1 MTEVRHWSYS
11 ALSTYLLRCSL
22 QYRFRYIDKLE
33 PERSSS
39 AMGFGSSIHRAL
51 EIAYRDWKP
60 DEPPPLAIAQET
72 LEADLA
78 IRLQD
83 PILEFKDGETP
94 EGLIEKGKGLLA
106 AWAEQAV
113 YEEVIATEQE
123 FRVPVEH
130 PVTGESL
137 GVDLTGVVDLLV
149 RVPGQE
155 APLVVDFKTSARKYS
170 DGQLFTDLQAR
181 VYAFSMRR
189 LHGGDLVPMRWDVL
203 VKTKKP
209 YLQKIEFVKGP
220 EEDLRVFELVKA
232 AEKGVAAGVFHPNDG
247 SMWCNG
253 CAYSNACALWQ
264 DNPNAF
270 PPDAAN
276 DDTRRSSCA
285 GTTSSAT
292 AP

>member
-1 MTEVRHWSYS
+1 MTERSSWSYS

-39 AMGFGSSIHRAL
+39 AMAFGSAIHRAL
-51 EIAYRDWKP
+51 DVAYTEWKP
-60 DEPPPLAIAQET
+60 DAPPPLALAQET

-94 EGLIEKGKGLLA
+94 EGLIEKGKALLA
-106 AWAEQAV
+106 AWAEQAT

-170 DGQLFTDLQAR
+170 DGQLFTDLQPR
-181 VYAFSMRR
+181 VYAFAMRR
-189 LHGGDLVPMRWDVL
+189 LHGGDVVPMRWDVL

-209 YLQKIEFVKGP
+209 SVQQIEFVKGS
-220 EEDLRVFELVKA
+220 EEDLRVFKLVKA
-232 AEKGVAAGVFHPNDG
+232 AEKGVQAGVFFPNDG
-247 SMWCNG
+247 SMWCSG
-253 CAYSNACALWQ
+253 CAYAQACLQWQ
-264 DNPNAF
+264 DNPDVF
-270 PPDAAN
+270 HSDS
-276 DDTRRSSCA
+276 TSQLA
-285 GTTSSAT
+285 GSAS
-292 AP
+292 

>member
-39 AMGFGSSIHRAL
+39 AMAFGSSIHRAL
-51 EIAYRDWKP
+51 EMAYTEWKP
-60 DEPPPLAIAQET
+60 DEPPPLALAQET

-83 PILEFKDGETP
+83 PIMEFKNGETP
-94 EGLIEKGKGLLA
+94 ESLIEKGRALLA

-113 YEEVIATEQE
+113 YEEVLATEEE
-123 FRVPVEH
+123 FRIPVEH
-130 PVTGESL
+130 PVTGEGL

-155 APLVVDFKTSARKYS
+155 APLVVDFKTSARKFS
-170 DGQLFTDLQAR
+170 DGHLFTDLQAR
-181 VYAFSMRR
+181 VYVYAMRR
-189 LHGGDLVPMRWDVL
+189 LHGGDVVPMRWDVL

-209 YLQKIEFVKGP
+209 SVQKIEFVKGP
-220 EEDLRVFELVKA
+220 EEDLRVFELVRA
-232 AEKGVAAGVFHPNDG
+232 AERGVAAGVFHPNDG

-253 CAYSNACALWQ
+253 CPYSKACALWQ
-264 DNPNAF
+264 ENPRAI
-270 PPDAAN
+270 PSESEKQAV
-276 DDTRRSSCA
+276 RRAS
-285 GTTSSAT
+285 
-292 AP
+292 